1 MFHGVTVSSKD
12 ISDTSRF
19 TFEGEAP
26 FSTKTINNNQL
37 ITISVSANL
46 STIKQNKSG
55 AFNFES
61 DEKRPDSLITLSL
74 IHDLSSNVF
83 YASSLYLML
92 RTQ

>member
-37 ITISVSANL
+37 VTIGVSANL
-46 STIKQNKSG
+46 STIKQNISG
-55 AFNFES
+55 TFNFQS
-61 DEKRPDSLITLSL
+61 SEKKPDSLITLSQ
-74 IHDLSSNVF
+74 IHDLSSNIF
-83 YASSLYLML
+83 YASFILIC
-92 RTQ
+92 